1 MEKRGRVRK
10 TVSFEVIKGYFESKY
25 GLSLQIVKSTTIHDN
40 VVAFLPSFIK
50 IKDIYYDDG
59 DIIVM
64 DTDAKDRSA
73 DVVSVFFTQY
83 LLNGLVRREDIESGH
98 FSYKGEY
105 PTYEEINKMC
115 EKTSEVIRFQKA

>member
-25 GLSLQIVKSTTIHDN
+25 GLSLQIVKSTSVKDN
-40 VVAFLPSFIK
+40 VVAFLPSSIE
-50 IKDIYYDDG
+50 IRNIYYNDG
-59 DIIVM
+59 DIIVR
-64 DTDAKDRSA
+64 DTSDIDRGS
-73 DVVSVFFTQY
+73 DVVSVFFTCY

-105 PTYEEINKMC
+105 PTYKEIDEMC
-115 EKTSEVIRFQKA
+115 EKTSEVLRFQKA